1 MRCVNHHLLTIP
13 LLLFFASA
21 CDRVAQN
28 EHLSA
33 NERNAVVQEIQ
44 QVLREYRETALRQD
58 LAPAEATRIF
68 MGFYSKDLVIAGD
81 GKMTGGY
88 DDWGKQLY
96 GFIEGR
102 EKMLSW
108 EWRDVRISVLSRTA
122 ASAIYEFEHT
132 ESLKKGGTFGV
143 KGTWTYV
150 FTKEDGRWKIVQS
163 NGTHVPL

>member
-1 MRCVNHHLLTIP
+1 
-13 LLLFFASA
+13 
-21 CDRVAQN
+21 
-28 EHLSA
+28 
-33 NERNAVVQEIQ
+33 
-44 QVLREYRETALRQD
+44 
-58 LAPAEATRIF
+58 
-68 MGFYSKDLVIAGD
+68 MGFYSKALVIAGD

-88 DDWGKQLY
+88 DDWGKQLL

-108 EWRDVRISVLSRTA
+108 EWRNVRISVLSRTA
-122 ASAIYEFEHT
+122 ASATYEFEHT